1 MSNVVANREYIERIQ
16 SVILHLHGCKSS
28 WVESVTVHEVFRG
41 QTAWMGDVQVFTL
54 SGHPKAKKAY
64 AWSHADGKDDT
75 GERFV
80 TVLEIP
86 PVDSPQTAV
95 KVAIAAEMR
104 GKK

>member
-1 MSNVVANREYIERIQ
+1 
-16 SVILHLHGCKSS
+16 
-28 WVESVTVHEVFRG
+28 VTVHEVFRG